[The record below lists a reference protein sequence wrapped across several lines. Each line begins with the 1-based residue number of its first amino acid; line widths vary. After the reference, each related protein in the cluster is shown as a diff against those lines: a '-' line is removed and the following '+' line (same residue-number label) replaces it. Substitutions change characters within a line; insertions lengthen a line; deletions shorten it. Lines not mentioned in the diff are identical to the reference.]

1 MKINSVTMPRRS
13 VVDARGRETG
23 KTEEVVRGRG
33 KTDGWMGA
41 RL

>member
-23 KTEEVVRGRG
+23 KTEVVRGRG